1 MKARAHSGSAIPGA
15 FTLTEMLISIAIL
28 ALIVLFTT
36 RLFHNATTATTQGS
50 KRIEADS
57 ETRPVLDR
65 MQIDVASLL
74 RRTDLDYYL
83 KDATNP
89 QTGNDQIA
97 FFSQV
102 PGYYPSSGSQS
113 PVSVVGYRINSVG
126 ASSSANN
133 RLERLAKGLVWNG
146 VSASDTPLVFLPLTI
161 AGTWPTA
168 TNAAADNDYEVFG
181 PQIFRFE
188 YYYQLVG
195 GNLTT
200 TPWTGAAGHTAVNG
214 LQDVVALEVAIA
226 LIDQK
231 SRVLISDA
239 QLAAISAAL
248 GDFDASG
255 MKRGD
260 LLAAWQATLNSTTT
274 VPRSAVSAIRLAQR
288 TLPISP
294 R

>member
-1 MKARAHSGSAIPGA
+1 MKARADAGVAMPGA
-15 FTLTEMLISIAIL
+15 FTLTEMIISIAVL

-36 RLFHNATTATTQGS
+36 RLFYSATTATTQGS
-50 KRIEADS
+50 KRIEADA

-65 MQIDVASLL
+65 MQIDVASMLK
-74 RRTDLDYYL
+74 RTDLDYYL
-83 KDATNP
+83 KDAANP

-102 PGYYPSSGSQS
+102 PGYYPSTGSQS
-113 PVSVVGYRINSVG
+113 PISVVGYRINSVG
-126 ASSSANN
+126 SSSTSNN

-168 TNAAADNDYEVFG
+168 TNAAADPDYEVVG

-231 SRVLISDA
+231 SRVLVSDA
-239 QLAAISAAL
+239 QLAAISAGL
-248 GDFDASG
+248 GDFDASN
-255 MKRGD
+255 MQRGD

-274 VPRSAVSAIRLAQR
+274 IPRSAVSAIRLAHR